1 MPCARTVQGLTP
13 ALAVI
18 NIVSPSPNNIKP
30 MTRYNNVIILGLKL
44 SSSKELHESFG
55 IFFKE
60 KIKTSIF
67 I

>member
-13 ALAVI
+13 TLAAI

-30 MTRYNNVIILGLKL
+30 MTRYNNVIILGFKF
-44 SSSKELHESFG
+44 SASKELQESVG
-55 IFFKE
+55 TFFKE